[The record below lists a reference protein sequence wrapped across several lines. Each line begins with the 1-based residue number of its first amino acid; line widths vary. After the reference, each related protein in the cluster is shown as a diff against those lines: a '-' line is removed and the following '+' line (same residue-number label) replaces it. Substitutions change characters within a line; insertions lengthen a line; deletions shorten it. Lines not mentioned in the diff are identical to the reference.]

1 MYIESLALKNF
12 RNYESLDINFSD
24 KINILYGDNA
34 QGKTNILEAIY
45 MSATTRSHKKSK
57 DKDIVRFGEN
67 DSHIRV
73 NVKKRD
79 VGHRI
84 DMHLRKNG
92 PKGVAIDS
100 IPIRRS
106 TELFGLINIIMF
118 SPEDL
123 SVVKD
128 GPGERRRFMDMEI
141 CQLSRIYYSNLSKY
155 NKILDQRNNTL
166 KQISFSKGGNSRKSS
181 IINGIKNGIGSGI
194 GSGINSGIED
204 TLDIWDEQLA
214 ETGSEIIKER
224 KNFIGMINEIIK
236 EIHSNITSANEK
248 IEIKYE
254 PNVSEEDFLKVLKE
268 KRNIDIKNVTTMTG
282 PHRDDFGI
290 FINDNDVRVYGSQ
303 GQQRTAALSLKLA
316 EIELVKKV
324 INDNPILLLDDVM
337 SELDSKR
344 RDCLLSGISD
354 IQTIITCTGYDDF
367 IRQRIN
373 VDKIYKIS
381 NGKIV

>member
-1 MYIESLALKNF
+1 MYVETLALRNF
-12 RNYESLDINFSD
+12 RNYESLDIIFSD

-34 QGKTNILEAIY
+34 QGKTNILESIY
-45 MSATTRSHKKSK
+45 LSATTRSHKRAKE
-57 DKDIVRFGEN
+57 KDIIRFGEEE
-67 DSHIRV
+67 SHIRL
-73 NVKKRD
+73 NIKKRD

-84 DMHLRKNG
+84 DVHLKKIGN
-92 PKGVAIDS
+92 KGIAIDG
-100 IPIRRS
+100 IPIKKS
-106 TELFGLINIIMF
+106 TELFGLINIIIF

-123 SVVKD
+123 SVVKSS
-128 GPGERRRFMDMEI
+128 PGERRRFMDMEI

-166 KQISFSKGGNSRKSS
+166 KQIAYRNGVEDVLDVWDDQLVDVGSS
-181 IINGIKNGIGSGI
+181 
-194 GSGINSGIED
+194 
-204 TLDIWDEQLA
+204 
-214 ETGSEIIKER
+214 IIKER
-224 KNFIGMINEIIK
+224 QNFINMLNEVIK
-236 EIHSNITSANEK
+236 EIHKNLTSEGEE
-248 IEIKYE
+248 IELKYE
-254 PNVSEEDFLKVLKE
+254 PNVESDNFDDVLKE
-268 KRNIDIKNVTTMTG
+268 KRNIDIKNTTTMSG

-290 FINDNDVRVYGSQ
+290 FINNVDVRKYGSQ

-316 EIELVKKV
+316 EIELVKKI

-344 RDCLLSGISD
+344 REALLNSIKD

-367 IRQRIN
+367 IKQRIN

>member
-1 MYIESLALKNF
+1 MYIESLALNNF
-12 RNYESLDINFSD
+12 RNYNNLDINFSD
-24 KINILYGDNA
+24 HINILYGDNA

-45 MSATTRSHKKSK
+45 LAATTKSHRGSK
-57 DKDIVRFGEN
+57 DKEIIGFGQEE
-67 DSHIRV
+67 SHIRL
-73 NVKKRD
+73 NLKKKD

-84 DMHLRKNG
+84 DMHLRKNQS
-92 PKGVAIDS
+92 KGVAIDS

-123 SVVKD
+123 SVVKN

-141 CQLSRIYYSNLSKY
+141 CQLSRIYYSNLLKY
-155 NKILDQRNNTL
+155 NKILDQRNSLL
-166 KQISFSKGGNSRKSS
+166 KRMYFDKSA
-181 IINGIKNGIGSGI
+181 
-194 GSGINSGIED
+194 ED
-204 TLDIWDEQLA
+204 TLDVWDDQLV
-214 ETGSEIIKER
+214 ETGNSIISER
-224 KNFIGMINEIIK
+224 RNFIEMINDIIRD
-236 EIHSNITSANEK
+236 IHQKITSGKED

-254 PNVSEEDFLKVLKE
+254 PNIDEKSFAKVLKN
-268 KRNIDIKNVTTMTG
+268 KRQLDIKNTVTMTG

-290 FINDNDVRVYGSQ
+290 YINGNDVRVYGSQ

-316 EIELVKKV
+316 EIELVKKI

-344 RDCLLSGISD
+344 RDSLLEGIGD

-367 IRQRIN
+367 IRQRVA

-381 NGKIV
+381 DGRIV

>member
-1 MYIESLALKNF
+1 MYVESLALRNF
-12 RNYESLDINFSD
+12 RNYEALDIIFSD

-34 QGKTNILEAIY
+34 QGKTNILESIY
-45 MSATTRSHKKSK
+45 LSATTRSHKRAKE
-57 DKDIVRFGEN
+57 KDIIRFGEEE
-67 DSHIRV
+67 SHIRI
-73 NVKKRD
+73 NIKKRD

-84 DMHLRKNG
+84 DVHLKKIGN
-92 PKGVAIDS
+92 KGIAIDG
-100 IPIRRS
+100 IPIKKS
-106 TELFGLINIIMF
+106 TELFGLINIIIF

-123 SVVKD
+123 SVVKSS
-128 GPGERRRFMDMEI
+128 PGERRRFMDMEI

-166 KQISFSKGGNSRKSS
+166 KQIAYRNGVEDVLDVWDDQLVDVGSS
-181 IINGIKNGIGSGI
+181 
-194 GSGINSGIED
+194 
-204 TLDIWDEQLA
+204 
-214 ETGSEIIKER
+214 IIKER
-224 KNFIGMINEIIK
+224 QNFINMLNEVIK
-236 EIHSNITSANEK
+236 EIHKNLTSEGEE
-248 IEIKYE
+248 IELKYE
-254 PNVSEEDFLKVLKE
+254 PNVESDNFADVLKE
-268 KRNIDIKNVTTMTG
+268 KRNIDIKNTTTMSG

-290 FINDNDVRVYGSQ
+290 FINNVDVRKYGSQ

-316 EIELVKKV
+316 EIELVKKI

-344 RDCLLSGISD
+344 REALLNSIKD

-367 IRQRIN
+367 IKQRIN